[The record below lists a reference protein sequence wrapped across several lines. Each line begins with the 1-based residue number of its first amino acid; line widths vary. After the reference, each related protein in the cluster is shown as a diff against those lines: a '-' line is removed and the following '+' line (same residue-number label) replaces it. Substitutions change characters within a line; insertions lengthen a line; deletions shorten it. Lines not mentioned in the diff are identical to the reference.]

1 MQKYNDDG
9 YPAQNRSTLYY
20 RLPLK
25 NKTTIYDYLFQTVN
39 KRRITTTH
47 YRYIDILSDRTNIEG
62 MLIFFE

>member
-39 KRRITTTH
+39 KRRITTTTT
-47 YRYIDILSDRTNIEG
+47 DI
-62 MLIFFE
+62 